1 MPPVCH
7 IGAVFLRALTGI
19 LGIIA
24 SSLQMVKRKAMTGVV
39 GRKQSW
45 ELQASHELEE

>member
-24 SSLQMVKRKAMTGVV
+24 SSLQMVKRKAMTGSREKAVL
-39 GRKQSW
+39 GITSFP
-45 ELQASHELEE
+45 